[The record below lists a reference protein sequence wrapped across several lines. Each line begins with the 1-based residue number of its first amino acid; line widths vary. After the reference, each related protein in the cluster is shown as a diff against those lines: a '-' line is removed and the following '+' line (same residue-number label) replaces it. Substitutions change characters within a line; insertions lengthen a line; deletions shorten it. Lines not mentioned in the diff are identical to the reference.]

1 MPEEKTKT
9 TALDEFL
16 AAADRLLDEWDDLG
30 LNDYGL
36 DKYPFDSSFDE
47 IVFDIWAWRDLF
59 EDKKRVLRFSK
70 EDVQRILSLAFEE
83 GSTHW
88 LNVSLDLCVGEVAER
103 IYNGEDVNIVSAGE
117 VVYEL
122 RSCRFFDELRKF
134 INYFPRRVFKKK
146 EDGSLSLDLTS
157 LNEDDADFILQNAIF
172 DGVRY
177 ITSPVLRVE

>member
-59 EDKKRVLRFSK
+59 EDEKRVLRFSK
-70 EDVQRILSLAFEE
+70 EDVQRILVKCQSGLVCG
-83 GSTHW
+83 GS
-88 LNVSLDLCVGEVAER
+88 GR
-103 IYNGEDVNIVSAGE
+103 
-117 VVYEL
+117 
-122 RSCRFFDELRKF
+122 
-134 INYFPRRVFKKK
+134 
-146 EDGSLSLDLTS
+146 
-157 LNEDDADFILQNAIF
+157 ADI
-172 DGVRY
+172 
-177 ITSPVLRVE
+177 